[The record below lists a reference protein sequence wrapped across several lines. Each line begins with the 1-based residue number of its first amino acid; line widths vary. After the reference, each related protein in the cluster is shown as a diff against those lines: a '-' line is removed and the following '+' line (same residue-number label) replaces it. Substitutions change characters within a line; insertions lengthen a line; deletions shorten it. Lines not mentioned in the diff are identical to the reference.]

1 MKKNNLLKYAGYT
14 IIIFIWVNYLWQAI
28 ANDLVAMTLGL
39 IIIPFVT
46 IPLSLIGGLFNS
58 FWFGVL
64 DILLFALGIY
74 LAIKYTDK
82 KGTMIKTTKKHFK
95 LFKSEVIRLVNLF
108 GLTDWKI
115 SFEHKDLEDDYV
127 RLSWDYSGSVACFFL
142 CTNWD
147 IEE

>member
-1 MKKNNLLKYAGYT
+1 
-14 IIIFIWVNYLWQAI
+14 
-28 ANDLVAMTLGL
+28 
-39 IIIPFVT
+39 
-46 IPLSLIGGLFNS
+46 
-58 FWFGVL
+58 
-64 DILLFALGIY
+64 
-74 LAIKYTDK
+74 
-82 KGTMIKTTKKHFK
+82 MIKTTKKHFK

-147 IEE
+147 REEAVPLTNEAIKKIALHEVCHLLVAPITSLGEARFVNEGEITDENERLARQLTNILGSEI